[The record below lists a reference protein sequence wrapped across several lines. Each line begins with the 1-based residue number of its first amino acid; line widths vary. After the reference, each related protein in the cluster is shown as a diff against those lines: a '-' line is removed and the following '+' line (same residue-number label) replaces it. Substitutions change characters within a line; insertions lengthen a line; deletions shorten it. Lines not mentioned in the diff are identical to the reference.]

1 MELLL
6 LRLLWLA
13 KPALTI
19 EVENSRLA
27 AEKLKKEM
35 LAAVGVDVMET
46 LVKYSKEEELV
57 GTKFKLVLQTP
68 SSNVLRYKRETHNC
82 KLLKKSNLLEQW
94 PLWKSAGS
102 MEELSSP
109 TCIPPPPLFP
119 AKDMS
124 ASPTKKQHSTV

>member
-1 MELLL
+1 M

-68 SSNVLRYKRETHNC
+68 SSNVFYVTSENT
-82 KLLKKSNLLEQW
+82 Q
-94 PLWKSAGS
+94 
-102 MEELSSP
+102 
-109 TCIPPPPLFP
+109 
-119 AKDMS
+119 
-124 ASPTKKQHSTV
+124 V